1 MFRLNVFKSK
11 LSLHEKTMRDVASA
25 IGINEA
31 TLYRKVNGTSDF
43 TRNEIQIIKQ
53 FLDLTSDEVESIF
66 FADWLAFK

>member
-1 MFRLNVFKSK
+1 
-11 LSLHEKTMRDVASA
+11 MRDVASA

-66 FADWLAFK
+66 FAD